1 MKTLW
6 VVGGGTEAIPGIKVA
21 KSMGLRVALSDGD
34 TRAPGRD
41 YADYFYCADTY
52 SPEKTLGAIKL
63 HTEKTKAI
71 DGIIALAAD
80 VPTTIAYVCDA
91 LNLPG
96 QSLETAKFSSN
107 KLLMKERFLQHN
119 LQIPKFH
126 KISSLLD
133 LQAVINSREG
143 IYILKPV
150 DSRGARGVLQID
162 QKSNLRWCFDE
173 SLQHSPS
180 KTLILEE
187 FIDGPQVSTE
197 SLVQNGDVW
206 NIGFAD
212 RNYANTKEYAPF
224 FIEDG
229 GTQPSILKKESQ
241 IAIFD
246 LAAAAGKA
254 LGLTHGVIKGDMVLN
269 NGKPYVIEIATR
281 LSGGWFSSIQ
291 IPASTGV
298 PIVQYAILQ
307 AMGENIPGF
316 GRTIPKR
323 KAVAIRYIML
333 PAGVSLPNPEEL
345 SPLKSRFVLFTKYL
359 YSGSIITKPINSHVD
374 RIGLVICK
382 GFNRSHAVINAQR
395 SIRKLRTA
403 ILPKK
408 HF

>member
-6 VVGGGTEAIPGIKVA
+6 VVGGGTEAVPGIKVA
-21 KSMGLRVALSDGD
+21 KSMGLMVALSDGN
-34 TRAPGRD
+34 TQAPGRD
-41 YADYFYCADTY
+41 FADYFYCADTY
-52 SPEKTLGAIKL
+52 SLKKTLDAIKV
-63 HTEKTKAI
+63 HTEKIKAI

-80 VPTTIAYVCDA
+80 VPSTIAFVCHA
-91 LNLPG
+91 LKLPG
-96 QSLETAKFSSN
+96 QSMETAKFSSN
-107 KLLMKERFLQHN
+107 KLLMKEKFLQQN
-119 LQIPKFH
+119 LQIPWFH
-126 KISSLLD
+126 KISSLLE
-133 LQAVINSREG
+133 LQTLINSREG
-143 IYILKPV
+143 IHVLKPV

-162 QKSNLRWCFDE
+162 QKSNLEWCFGE
-173 SLQHSPS
+173 SLQYSPS

-212 RNYANTKEYAPF
+212 RNYANTKDYAPF

-229 GTQPSILKKESQ
+229 GTQPSVLNKKSQ
-241 IAIFD
+241 AAIFD

-254 LGLTHGVIKGDMVLN
+254 LGLSNGVIKGDMVLN

-307 AMGENIPGF
+307 ALGEDIPGF
-316 GRTIPKR
+316 GRTISKR

-333 PAGVSLPNPEEL
+333 PAGVRIPNPEEL
-345 SPLKSRFVLFTKYL
+345 SPIKSRFVFFTKYL
-359 YSGSIITKPINSHVD
+359 YSGTIVTKPINSHVD
-374 RIGLVICK
+374 RIGLVISK
-382 GFNRSHAVINAQR
+382 GFNRRHAVNNAQR
-395 SIRKLRTA
+395 SVKKLRTA
-403 ILPKK
+403 LLSKK
-408 HF
+408 QF

>member
-6 VVGGGTEAIPGIKVA
+6 VVGGGTEAVPGIKVA
-21 KSMGLRVALSDGD
+21 KSMGLKVAVSDGD
-34 TRAPGRD
+34 AQAPSREH
-41 YADYFYCADTY
+41 ADYFYCADTY
-52 SPEKTLGAIKL
+52 SLENTLNAVKA
-63 HTEKTKAI
+63 HTEKTKVI

-80 VPTTIAYVCDA
+80 VPATIAYVCHA
-91 LNLPG
+91 LKLPG
-96 QSLETAKFSSN
+96 QSMETARFSSN
-107 KLLMKERFLQHN
+107 KLLMKEKFLEHN
-119 LQIPKFH
+119 IRIPWFH
-126 KISSLLD
+126 KISSLLE
-133 LQAVINSREG
+133 LESVMSSREG
-143 IYILKPV
+143 IHILKPV

-162 QKSNLRWCFDE
+162 QKSNLEWSFSE
-173 SLQHSPS
+173 SLQYSPS

-197 SLVQNGDVW
+197 SLIQNGDVW

-212 RNYANTKEYAPF
+212 RNYANTKKYAPF

-229 GTQPSILKKESQ
+229 GTQPSILGKESQ
-241 IAIFD
+241 TAIFD

-254 LGLTHGVIKGDMVLN
+254 LGLSNGIIKGDMVLK

-307 AMGENIPGF
+307 ALGENIPDF
-316 GRTIPKR
+316 GRAISKR
-323 KAVAIRYIML
+323 KPVAIRYIML
-333 PAGVSLPNPEEL
+333 PGGVHLPNPDEL

-359 YSGSIITKPINSHVD
+359 YSGTITTKPINSHVD

-382 GFNRSHAVINAQR
+382 GFNRYHAVINAQL
-395 SIRKLRTA
+395 SVRKLRTA
-403 ILPKK
+403 ILSKK
-408 HF
+408 HS